1 MKKRVLLALTMAMAT
16 AAMFISPAVADV
28 VGLPALVAS
37 ATSNNTQ
44 RPTGSGNSVQTPKPV
59 PVVQQASVTK
69 ADGTKISS
77 TVPMNTSTLGG
88 VPVALTTP
96 QGAVLESA
104 GIQQGETLVPTLS
117 MGVGPEATKALTD
130 ATMAAGAKMA
140 LPFDITMYVQG
151 RNAEDNRVREL
162 SAPVTFVVQT
172 PAYDADGK
180 AIDKNAVDFAIL
192 RGHEGVVTL
201 LPDLDDDPN
210 TVTFATDRFS
220 AYAIIYGEKGSFNLT
235 AKDSVPKTGDQL
247 PTAVPVTVTVCLAAV
262 AVTMVALN
270 KKKRA

>member
-44 RPTGSGNSVQTPKPV
+44 RPTGSGNSVQTPKPA
-59 PVVQQASVTK
+59 PVVQEASVKK
-69 ADGTKISS
+69 ADGTTISS

-117 MGVGPEATKALTD
+117 LGVGPEATKALTD
-130 ATMAAGAKMA
+130 ATLATGAKMA
-140 LPFDITMYVQG
+140 L
-151 RNAEDNRVREL
+151 R
-162 SAPVTFVVQT
+162 
-172 PAYDADGK
+172 
-180 AIDKNAVDFAIL
+180 
-192 RGHEGVVTL
+192 
-201 LPDLDDDPN
+201 
-210 TVTFATDRFS
+210 
-220 AYAIIYGEKGSFNLT
+220 
-235 AKDSVPKTGDQL
+235 
-247 PTAVPVTVTVCLAAV
+247 
-262 AVTMVALN
+262 
-270 KKKRA
+270 